1 MTYEVWIGFGDSAF
15 TDVYCSCPCVCW
27 GQQSTSAPW
36 ENISPKLDTMS
47 FKIATFAKW
56 TLHIHNCNHV
66 TVYDEL
72 CFVGIWSK
80 LHETAMHWLLILH
93 WLKMSIEFSECVIT
107 FQIHFEMFLLNTGQ
121 LESWCPQCNIWP
133 AESFPYTVFEYCYW
147 QSWWESSPYVVS
159 LAVPSVLPPECA
171 PGGHSVLQ
179 NPYRSTTFSSSW
191 LQQSSLQDF
200 ICDHSLTP
208 GWYQFQIFDKPA
220 SMPTQCVE
228 VNDVFVKDFSKRVRS
243 VYKCCVSY
251 KWASKDVDAVRNYSI
266 LFIWL

>member
-1 MTYEVWIGFGDSAF
+1 
-15 TDVYCSCPCVCW
+15 
-27 GQQSTSAPW
+27 
-36 ENISPKLDTMS
+36 
-47 FKIATFAKW
+47 
-56 TLHIHNCNHV
+56 
-66 TVYDEL
+66 
-72 CFVGIWSK
+72 
-80 LHETAMHWLLILH
+80 
-93 WLKMSIEFSECVIT
+93 MSIEFSECVIT

-121 LESWCPQCNIWP
+121 LESWCPQCSIWP

-243 VYKCCVSY
+243 VYKCCVFINELPRMLML
-251 KWASKDVDAVRNYSI
+251 WGTI
-266 LFIWL
+266 LFFLSDYKLYFLHLLSSHGTPLIWFCYSNLLADSSHCSSYT